1 MKKGVFN
8 LFFCSLIILIF
19 VLSTN
24 FVLANTI
31 ATNVIFQGNVTPYYD
46 EGVFTINWTAA
57 GSAAANYTIYLWMD
71 GHYVSTTA
79 NANTS
84 ATGYA
89 RSNITEANYTF
100 TIGAVTAAN
109 STITNATN
117 VSMYVDRTAPL
128 VNWTGSGYNNVTY
141 KKNTD
146 KLILNISVGDVR
158 SGVGSGNSYCVF
170 EINGTNESVAVSSGW
185 CNTTQLNLTGLA
197 DGNNSID
204 IWANDTINNVGV
216 NLSYYV
222 VWIDTT
228 APPTPTFSCAP
239 TSVYATE
246 TITCSCS
253 GTDASSGVVSTSYTT
268 NPSTSTT
275 GTFDTSCTITDNAG
289 NSANS
294 LISYIVGGVRSIGSP
309 VTSIWTSTYVVPDE
323 QFNKGFTKELKV
335 NNRVKIKI
343 EGENHYVGLLELTET
358 AAKIEVSSE
367 PIQISLNS
375 GEDARIDVNED
386 SFYDLYILLNFISNN
401 YANLTVRGIHE
412 EILEGEKSVLT
423 TGEIGGESE
432 EIAGNAEEEEK
443 ERNYWWIWV
452 IVIVVLIV
460 IFGDY
465 LFLKKKKGKKKKS

>member
-185 CNTTQLNLTGLA
+185 CNTTQLNL
-197 DGNNSID
+197 
-204 IWANDTINNVGV
+204 
-216 NLSYYV
+216 
-222 VWIDTT
+222 DTT

-401 YANLTVRGIHE
+401 YANLTVQGIHE